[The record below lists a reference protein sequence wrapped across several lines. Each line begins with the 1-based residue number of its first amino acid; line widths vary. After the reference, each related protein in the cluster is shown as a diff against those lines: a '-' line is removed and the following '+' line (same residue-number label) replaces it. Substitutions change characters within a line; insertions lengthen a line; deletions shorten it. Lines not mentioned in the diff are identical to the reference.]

1 VIELVTSVPWPFYP
15 AIIAFGVACVLLV
28 MSGQNVDYQKWEQLK
43 RTSSGHP
50 LAGRLGS
57 EILTER
63 GMRLFGWFF
72 VAGGIA
78 ILSLLLGYVVYAYK

>member
-1 VIELVTSVPWPFYP
+1 MLEFVTSVPWPFYP
-15 AIIAFGVACVLLV
+15 TIIAFGVACVLLV
-28 MSGQNVDYQKWEQLK
+28 MSARNVDYQKWAQLK
-43 RTSSGHP
+43 ATSAGHP

-72 VAGGIA
+72 IAGGVSIV
-78 ILSLLLGYVVYAYK
+78 SLLLGYVVYAYK